1 LQRKRA
7 RAEVK
12 KRSFMNTSFIYN
24 HPKYKSRRKD
34 LRKNETKAEEILW
47 KFLKNKQLES
57 RKFRRQYSLGD
68 YILDFYCSQERLAIE
83 IDGEIHLQKQE
94 YDKER
99 TQFIENFNI
108 KVLRFKNEEVESD
121 LEKVL
126 ETIKLNFKK

>member
-1 LQRKRA
+1 
-7 RAEVK
+7 
-12 KRSFMNTSFIYN
+12 MNTSFIYN